1 MISAAVI
8 EALKE
13 IVPADKVLL
22 QEPMKLHTT
31 FRIGGPAD
39 CLVYL
44 ENEEQ
49 LCKIQKYL
57 RLVDVPYTVIGNGS
71 NLLVGDKGFR
81 GTIISTE
88 RLAELEVQKKRKHY
102 HRRGR
107 RDALKAC
114 EHGGERGTHRPG
126 VRSGNPG
133 NRRRC
138 GHDECGRLRIRDE
151 ERTPVGR
158 CDGPGRKC
166 EADEKRGAGV
176 GI

>member
-49 LCKIQKYL
+49 LSFSML
-57 RLVDVPYTVIGNGS
+57 YTFPSFPLSFIV
-71 NLLVGDKGFR
+71 
-81 GTIISTE
+81 
-88 RLAELEVQKKRKHY
+88 
-102 HRRGR
+102 
-107 RDALKAC
+107 
-114 EHGGERGTHRPG
+114 
-126 VRSGNPG
+126 
-133 NRRRC
+133 
-138 GHDECGRLRIRDE
+138 
-151 ERTPVGR
+151 
-158 CDGPGRKC
+158 
-166 EADEKRGAGV
+166 
-176 GI
+176 

>member
-88 RLAELEVQKKRKHY
+88 RLAELEVQKNEKKPFRQIAATPLPHY
-102 HRRGR
+102 KSLRR
-107 RDALKAC
+107 
-114 EHGGERGTHRPG
+114 ERGWFGGGKGKPF
-126 VRSGNPG
+126 S
-133 NRRRC
+133 RRFSPSKSPIPQTR
-138 GHDECGRLRIRDE
+138 
-151 ERTPVGR
+151 
-158 CDGPGRKC
+158 
-166 EADEKRGAGV
+166 A
-176 GI
+176 